1 MKRDMNNLFCKITAK
16 YKQLLFVLLAITVFS
31 SCDDF
36 LDRKPLDQVS
46 EVTFWE
52 TPEQL
57 DSYIM
62 GKYDWLPGQ
71 LTGWGM
77 GYYVEDQKSD
87 NMVASMNHPT
97 WMNGEDN
104 TTPTSGANWKWDAI
118 REINMFFDNYTKCE
132 SPFSA
137 YRQTYGE
144 ACFLKAL
151 KYHELVKNFG
161 DVPWYSSVLSDTD
174 EEQLN
179 KARDPR
185 SLVVDSI
192 MNLIDQSVEHLK
204 FRSEVGVNR
213 INKETALIYKS
224 RVALYEAT
232 WSKYHAATPSASSV
246 DATKYFN
253 KAIEAYEQF
262 KQLCGG
268 FEGKLYSTGDPGSDY
283 YNLFNR
289 FDYANVQ
296 EVTLSKNYSAALGI
310 KNNVNVQVWWYG
322 YANCSYTLD
331 LVRSYLSK
339 EGKSINILDKS
350 VIPGTG
356 SVYLSE
362 LASKLDPRYRQS
374 VFTPGDLLNKVS
386 VGFID
391 SLFTVPQLH
400 MSEATRNTTSGF
412 APKKAHN
419 PEGPMDNQTDP
430 LVSGISFRIPELMLN
445 YVEAYVELN
454 GSFPNLSENID
465 LLRKRVG
472 MPTLTETKPTVDAWW
487 PDYGYPVSDN
497 LAIIRQERRVELAGE
512 GYRTDDWKRWRAHK
526 LFDGKRPKGYR
537 FNQEDYIRLGLN
549 TPSIPVD
556 AEGYLDPYA
565 VSLNGGTFSFKSERD
580 YLSPIPTDELLI
592 NPNLK
597 QNPGWDIPK

>member
-1 MKRDMNNLFCKITAK
+1 MKRDMNNLFCKITTK
-16 YKQLLFVLLAITVFS
+16 YKQLLFVPLAITVFS

-36 LDRKPLDQVS
+36 LAREPLDQVS
-46 EVTFWE
+46 EVTFWK
-52 TPEQL
+52 TPGQL

-62 GKYDWLPGQ
+62 GKYKWLPGQ
-71 LTGWGM
+71 LTDWGL
-77 GYYVEDQKSD
+77 GYYVDDQKSD
-87 NMVASMNHPT
+87 NMVVGMNHPT

-104 TTPTSGANWKWDAI
+104 TTPTSGANWKWESI

-204 FRSEVGVNR
+204 LRSEVGVNR

-232 WSKYHAATPSASSV
+232 WSKYHTGTPSASDV
-246 DATKYFN
+246 NATKYFN

-322 YANCSYTLD
+322 YYNCSYTLD

-350 VIPGTG
+350 VVPGTG

-400 MSEATRNTTSGF
+400 MSEAARNTTSGF

-537 FNQEDYIRLGLN
+537 YNQEDYVRLGLN
-549 TPSIPVD
+549 IPSIPVD

-565 VSLNGGTFSFKSERD
+565 VSLNGGTFSFKPERD
-580 YLSPIPTDELLI
+580 YLSPVPTDELLI